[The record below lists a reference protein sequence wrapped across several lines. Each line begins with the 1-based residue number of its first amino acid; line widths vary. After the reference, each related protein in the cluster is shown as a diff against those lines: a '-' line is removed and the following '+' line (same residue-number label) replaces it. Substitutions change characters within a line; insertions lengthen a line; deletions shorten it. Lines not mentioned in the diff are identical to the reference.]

1 MIMMVMEVLLET
13 ENMVVIE
20 KVIEKMVEK
29 VMVHDPTWV
38 VNWGVA
44 LLHLRV

>member
-1 MIMMVMEVLLET
+1 MIMMV

-29 VMVHDPTWV
+29 AMVHDPTWV
-38 VNWGVA
+38 GGR
-44 LLHLRV
+44 LGGGTFGHLHV